1 VQVWGKAKGL
11 PGLSDKQVMGKTEE
25 EE

>member
-1 VQVWGKAKGL
+1 VKVWGKAKGL
-11 PGLSDKQVMGKTEE
+11 PGLSDKQVTGKTEE